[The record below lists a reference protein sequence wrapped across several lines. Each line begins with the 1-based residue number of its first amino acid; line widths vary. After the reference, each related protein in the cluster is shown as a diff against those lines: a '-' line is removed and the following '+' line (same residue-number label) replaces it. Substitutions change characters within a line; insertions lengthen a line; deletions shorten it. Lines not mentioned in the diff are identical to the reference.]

1 MIACEVVSAVAL
13 NHVSFSFCRLKLH
26 STEWLEDVGSICNQI
41 SVTSVTRTAFRLK
54 FGSESPALFEQGV
67 FIAFCL
73 AQSNKPSMS
82 STPEMSGMDQVQR
95 WHDQMIYFVPA
106 KQGSYPHP
114 GARPVHPMHSV
125 PGSYVWWPQQPF
137 AELPGVPPA
146 VPTVPAVAAA
156 PAVPPAAPE
165 HGEHGEHGT
174 KEMGGCLQ
182 GASCSTLATPR
193 STEVGQQNRSLLWP
207 PWPVETQGD

>member
-1 MIACEVVSAVAL
+1 M
-13 NHVSFSFCRLKLH
+13 
-26 STEWLEDVGSICNQI
+26 VGSICNQI
-41 SVTSVTRTAFRLK
+41 SVTSVTSVTRTAFRLK

-82 STPEMSGMDQVQR
+82 STPEMSGMNQVQR

-114 GARPVHPMHSV
+114 GAGPVHPMQSV

-146 VPTVPAVAAA
+146 VPAVPTVPAV

-165 HGEHGEHGT
+165 HGEHGEHAEHAEHGT
-174 KEMGGCLQ
+174 KEMGGLQ

-207 PWPVETQGD
+207 VESVETQGN